1 MNLKP
6 KKIAVL
12 DHTTPAR
19 RRVRRKLDDGTEV
32 VERVPWQ
39 RFLKAVNLAGAV
51 VRIPLFTHRANSE
64 EQDPYKHY
72 QEHTKVRKGFI
83 PYGVC
88 PMTLPWEI
96 QGEFLPAEMRNKQ
109 PCHKSLKGGRIS
121 ADECCACIE
130 DLITHRKGEQAA
142 RMAKIEIKTEQMLA
156 AEASRS
162 MATAVKGIADVVADL
177 KAKSEAPSKR
187 PARSVDD

>member
-32 VERVPWQ
+32 VERIPWQ

-51 VRIPLFTHRANSE
+51 VRIPLFTHRANSD

-72 QEHTKVRKGFI
+72 QQHTKVQKGFI
-83 PYGVC
+83 PYGAC

-96 QGEFLPAEMRNKQ
+96 QNEYLPQEMRNGQ
-109 PCHKSLKGGRIS
+109 PCHKSVQGGRIS
-121 ADECCACIE
+121 ADECCPCVE
-130 DLITHRKGEQAA
+130 RLITHRKAEQAA

-162 MATAVKGIADVVADL
+162 MATAVKGIVDVVADL
-177 KAKSEAPSKR
+177 KTKVEGPTKR
-187 PARSVDD
+187 QARSVDD